1 MKPAWPWTVTLWCGL
16 VCLFCSGCGKASE
29 GPTRYRLTG
38 AALFDGQPIPYGS
51 ILLEPDRSR
60 GNQGP
65 AGMADIRQGEYQMR
79 EGRGHVGGAHVI
91 TILATNGK
99 RPTNP
104 DEDTTLFLPY
114 KIHLD
119 LPAEDSRHDFDVPRS
134 AVDTA
139 ITVPSTAPS
148 R

>member
-1 MKPAWPWTVTLWCGL
+1 MKPTWPCTVALWCGL
-16 VCLFCSGCGKASE
+16 ASLVCGGCGGASE
-29 GPTRYRLTG
+29 GPARYQLTG

-65 AGMADIRQGEYQMR
+65 AGMADIRKGQFQMR
-79 EGRGHVGGAHVI
+79 EGRGHVGGPHLI

-114 KIHLD
+114 KISLT

-134 AVDTA
+134 AADTA
-139 ITVPSTAPS
+139 ITVPSTGSP